1 MIGRPWTLA
10 GPADDRRADRDRR
23 GAGPPRPVQEPP
35 ELVRMTLAPARGSH
49 RGQRPRG
56 RTQRPD
62 GWQQPRTKT
71 CPSRPQNP
79 CGPGGVHGWTGRHP
93 ISPALTKPEEGP
105 AGGVERP
112 AVVIGT
118 SEPVSSGGSGLQAP
132 TSLFPCTTEALRS
145 TLGAFRGNGARAME
159 RSGAWSAMGARSA
172 KRRHEC
178 GRGLLEPRHVTALG
192 VSHRRSCSGPD
203 RSAGGSHR
211 AGVASLEAAT
221 VFMGDRRGQPGAGL
235 TLAGGSARS
244 TASATGV

>member
-79 CGPGGVHGWTGRHP
+79 CGPGGVHGWTGQHNDGSRLTIREP
-93 ISPALTKPEEGP
+93 GWRRGPRRVLLASPAAPCRHWP
-105 AGGVERP
+105 
-112 AVVIGT
+112 VVT
-118 SEPVSSGGSGLQAP
+118 RV
-132 TSLFPCTTEALRS
+132 T
-145 TLGAFRGNGARAME
+145 GARQRVTVLICGARKAGATQPE
-159 RSGAWSAMGARSA
+159 RWPVRRRRRSEQLRHDKGARSS
-172 KRRHEC
+172 KRRA
-178 GRGLLEPRHVTALG
+178 V
-192 VSHRRSCSGPD
+192 
-203 RSAGGSHR
+203 AGG
-211 AGVASLEAAT
+211 A
-221 VFMGDRRGQPGAGL
+221 RRQAFIDP
-235 TLAGGSARS
+235 T
-244 TASATGV
+244 